1 MVTSLPS
8 GIFYFFYFLCYN
20 KKLSYKDINDPQNQ
34 KFLTTDLIQKIKN

>member
-8 GIFYFFYFLCYN
+8 GIFYFLCYN